1 MAKSKR
7 AESKALMAD
16 HGTGITDGLA
26 HVEDMGKGRFL
37 VVVEGIKF
45 EMPKGAAEELLY
57 TLTKALR
64 PYAGYSIFDEIMMN
78 LDAVIDRLMAG
89 EPAKDGRDPGR
100 AETFTMC
107 LAIIRNPHSPD
118 FLDEKRRQM
127 ERYEK
132 RQSSETQSEN
142 NRVGHKRSQRPGRN
156 GHTPEPEPEE
166 VWACGECGTEFDT
179 EMEANDCAAADVEER
194 AEEE

>member
-1 MAKSKR
+1 MEEER
-7 AESKALMAD
+7 RQLMAD

-78 LDAVIDRLMAG
+78 LDAVIDRLMSG

-118 FLDEKRRQM
+118 FPGEKKRQM

-132 RQSSETQSEN
+132 RQSSETQSED
-142 NRVGHKRSQRPGRN
+142 NRVEHKRSQRPGRN

-166 VWACGECGTEFDT
+166 VWACGECETEYDT
-179 EMEANDCAAADVEER
+179 EMEANECALADME
-194 AEEE
+194 AHEEEEE